1 MNIRMKKIFKKAE
14 IFLFPPKI
22 CKEVF
27 NAYYFRLPENIRV
40 DWQRDGSFI
49 IGKVIAGDNEF
60 ITQGKS
66 ADDFVEMVNDAIYT
80 SFGIPLEYIDA
91 IRSARPYYPTA
102 EIRKQ
107 LEDVSIKENTLSIRR
122 NKNAMQLA

>member
-1 MNIRMKKIFKKAE
+1 MNIMMKRIFKKAKT
-14 IFLFPPKI
+14 FLFPPKI
-22 CKEVF
+22 YREVF
-27 NAYYFRLPENIRV
+27 DAYYFRLPENIKV
-40 DWQRDGSFI
+40 DWQRDGNFI
-49 IGKVIAGDNEF
+49 IGKVIAGNNEF

-91 IRSARPYYPTA
+91 IRNARPYYPPT

-107 LEDVSIKENTLSIRR
+107 LEDLSIKGDTLSIKR
-122 NKNAMQLA
+122 NNNAMQLA